1 MVEIKVHFEQ
11 KAFVAILNDDL
22 SEIVS
27 HPKNQATYIVDGVAS
42 ELGIW
47 SIYFGDEIE
56 ADFICLTDENGEE
69 KKLLVPAEILLW
81 GKTAKAEHNTGLI
94 EFSVEINKF

>member
-1 MVEIKVHFEQ
+1 MVEIKVHFKQ
-11 KAFVAILNDDL
+11 LTYIAILNDDL
-22 SEIVS
+22 SKIVAS
-27 HPKNQATYIVDGVAS
+27 PKNQATYIVDGVAS

-56 ADFICLTDENGEE
+56 ADFICLTDENGDEQ
-69 KKLLVPAEILLW
+69 KSLIPAEILLW
-81 GKTAKAEHNTGLI
+81 GKNGKAENTDLI